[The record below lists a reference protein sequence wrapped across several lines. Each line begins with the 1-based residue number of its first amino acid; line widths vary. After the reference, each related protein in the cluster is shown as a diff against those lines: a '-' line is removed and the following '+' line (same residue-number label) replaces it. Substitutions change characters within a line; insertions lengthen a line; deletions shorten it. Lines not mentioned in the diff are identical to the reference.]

1 MSPQAT
7 GCQTPL
13 VAQDPELAPPSA
25 PGTPTPAELAGS
37 EAEHPHPPPL
47 DHPPRHPVG
56 RRRLVALTG
65 PIVALVIAAN
75 VGDALATT
83 LATTNPLALVAL
95 NARNRNLVL
104 VTNELDAVRYYAVA
118 TARLLISDPL
128 FFLLGYWYGD
138 AAVTWM
144 EKRTRTWGST
154 MRQVERW
161 FGKAAYP
168 LVFIAP
174 NNVICLMAGAAGMG
188 VAGFM
193 LTNLAGTILRLY
205 LIRRVGV
212 AFEAPID
219 DLLGFLAEYRIPLLV
234 LSVVLVAATSLV
246 EVRRGEGELE
256 AVLHLD
262 DDLEPEDDT
271 GPS

>member
-1 MSPQAT
+1 MLLIA
-7 GCQTPL
+7 
-13 VAQDPELAPPSA
+13 
-25 PGTPTPAELAGS
+25 
-37 EAEHPHPPPL
+37 
-47 DHPPRHPVG
+47 
-56 RRRLVALTG
+56 
-65 PIVALVIAAN
+65 PIVALIVASN

-104 VTNELDAVRYYAVA
+104 VTNELDPVSYYAVA
-118 TARLLISDPL
+118 TVRLLVSDPL

-154 MRQVERW
+154 MRQVELW

-193 LTNLAGTILRLY
+193 VTNLAGTLARLY
-205 LIRRVGV
+205 LIRRLGA

-219 DLLGFLAEYRIPLLV
+219 DVLGFLADYRIPLLI
-234 LSVVLVAATSLV
+234 LSVVLVAATSLT

-262 DDLEPEDDT
+262 DDLAPDDEADP
-271 GPS
+271 G